1 MRTAP
6 HRSDNNP
13 PPSDDVFVAMESL
26 RRLVRALRVF
36 SHTTKADLQVSG
48 AQLYVLQA
56 LDDEPGMS
64 LKALA
69 QRTLTDPS
77 SVSVVVSR
85 LVDVGMIRRF
95 TAEDDARRSELELS
109 ARGRALLRKA
119 PRAVQARMADGLRAL
134 PARELRAVSRGLAKL
149 AAHLGVHREP
159 STMFFEPEPR
169 ARAGKSRRRVAS

>member
-1 MRTAP
+1 MRTQP
-6 HRSDNNP
+6 HKSGNGRAST
-13 PPSDDVFVAMESL
+13 DDVFVAMESL

-36 SHTTKADLQVSG
+36 SHTTKADLRLSG

-69 QRTLTDPS
+69 HRTLTDAS

-85 LVDVGMIRRF
+85 LVDAGMIRRS
-95 TAEDDARRSELELS
+95 TAEDDARRSELELT

-119 PRAVQARMADGLRAL
+119 PRAVQAHMTDGLRAL
-134 PARELRAVSRGLAKL
+134 SARELRSVSRGLAKL
-149 AAHLGVHREP
+149 AAHLGLHREP
-159 STMFFEPEPR
+159 SMMFFEPEARVR
-169 ARAGKSRRRVAS
+169 ARKPRRRVAS